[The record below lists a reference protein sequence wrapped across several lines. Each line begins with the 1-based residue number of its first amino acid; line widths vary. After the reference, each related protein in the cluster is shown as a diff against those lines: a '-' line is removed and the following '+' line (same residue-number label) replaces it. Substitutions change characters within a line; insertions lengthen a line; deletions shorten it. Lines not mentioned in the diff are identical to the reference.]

1 MQSEHC
7 FIYIYINIP
16 YVKRHNSNRSS
27 LSTVSWARLGN
38 LFQMSL
44 NIICLSFSSVV
55 LNRAQPTVPFRGPN
69 LPFTF
74 KQDKGCQSTN
84 ILCTWYSLD
93 VKWYVVSK
101 CGWRILLAC
110 CHACLRFSKCIDYAV
125 DKNMINYFC
134 QSSTVWDFVWDSLK
148 PLDLVNGWKC

>member
-7 FIYIYINIP
+7 FIYISTFRMSRGIT
-16 YVKRHNSNRSS
+16 RGNRIS

-44 NIICLSFSSVV
+44 NIICLSIFVSCFES
-55 LNRAQPTVPFRGPN
+55 QPTVPFRGPN
-69 LPFTF
+69 LPFKF
-74 KQDKGCQSTN
+74 KQDKGCQSSN
-84 ILCTWYSLD
+84 ILCTWYSLN

-110 CHACLRFSKCIDYAV
+110 CHACLRFSKCIDDAV

-134 QSSTVWDFVWDSLK
+134 QSSTVWDFVWDSLN
-148 PLDLVNGWKC
+148 PLDLVNGWKW